1 MSNRLKLQTVP
12 IVFNQGITDNTVDE
26 AQDIKKVITAQ
37 NGWFNNDYL
46 FESATGYTKLDELN
60 NYSLNNVFQYKNSFL
75 AAGNSKLYSY
85 SGLSKFT
92 QVGTIDSVAIQSEG
106 IYRSGSLTVTNQDMY
121 INPVTNIACLTWYEA
136 TSGQMYA
143 IYDITNKSYLV
154 APTLLNS
161 LVTMARVC
169 YISSSNTYIILGA
182 KPSTTEI
189 LSYAYNMNTNTLS
202 SPVTMKSDLRNTN
215 IGLDCIQYLG
225 GDGVT
230 VAYTNTSNQLGLFH
244 ITRTNTLGTSSNG
257 YYTSST
263 DTSITI
269 QKALSITRVDTDFV
283 ICYNENSSNNV
294 KARWFGSDFL
304 ALTSIQTLG
313 TLTAAT
319 TANAITAIATATS
332 TIRVFVDEI
341 NATINYGKLFTTSI
355 TKSASS
361 SSLTRLFTGT
371 MIAGKAFLNANST
384 GAVIC
389 IYKST
394 LQSSYFVLDSNG
406 KINTQFSVGIAGDN
420 STTSQL
426 DIISNSQVS
435 NSYIYSA
442 LLNKGRLTSEQ
453 GVFTTLS
460 GIILAQF
467 QNLIYRSSVEM
478 NDSLYI
484 SGGYTKV
491 FDGKVVHE
499 AGFTLYPE
507 NLSVT
512 SEVTGAGGTIDV
524 GTYNYKAVFEYYD
537 STGRVHESKTSPA
550 LTYTVTTGGAT
561 HSLTVRI
568 PSILVSEK
576 DKVIVSLYRT
586 KNGDTTYYKVSS
598 LTSPTTITPSTNTY
612 VDITDTLND
621 SVIGANQPIYTTGG
635 VLDNAPFPASKLIK
649 NINGRLWFGLCENRR
664 LVYFSKLSNQFQA
677 VNTASEFYFDTLEG
691 GEVLGLA
698 ELGNSTIVY
707 KVSGVYLIVGSP
719 ANNLGANSTLQP
731 IRKIVSNITT
741 ISERTVFETVDGI
754 FFMSRFGIQL
764 LKPDG
769 TIFNFANPVSNR
781 VVSSDVN
788 FISYVERLKHLRL
801 HTSTTC
807 WVFDYLNNS
816 WYEWQFFGATS
827 GAVIDGY
834 QVFTKPDGFVRREAN
849 IYSVDSAPFDIVLRT
864 GWFRAMALS
873 VQRIYSVHPIL
884 KYFNDHNLQVNLY
897 YDNEINKSETFDTQS
912 SNITGSYIYGTGTY
926 GDQTYYGGSIGYNN
940 VYQPEIQ
947 PARQECESMSVEIR
961 IYNDGNS
968 IGKACGIIGF
978 NLVAGVVSQE
988 LQRKQSK
995 RISGR

>member
-1 MSNRLKLQTVP
+1 MSKLNLQTIP
-12 IVFNQGITDNTVDE
+12 LVFNQGITDNTIDE
-26 AQDIKKVITAQ
+26 AQDVKKIITAK

-60 NYSLNNVFQYKNSFL
+60 SHTLNNVFQYKDSFL
-75 AAGNSKLYSY
+75 TSSNSKLYTY
-85 SGLSKFT
+85 SGLNTFSE
-92 QVGTIDSVAIQSEG
+92 VGKIDSVGIQSEG

-121 INPVTNIACLTWYEA
+121 INPITNIACMTWYEA

-143 IYDITNKSYLV
+143 IYDITNKSYIV

-161 LVTMARVC
+161 LVTLARVC
-169 YISSSNTYIILGA
+169 YISSSNSYIILCA

-189 LSYAYNMNTNTLS
+189 LSYSYNMNTSTLS
-202 SPVTMKSDLRNTN
+202 SPVTMKSDLRSTN
-215 IGLDCIQYLG
+215 IGLDCIQYLA

-230 VAYTNTSNQLGLFH
+230 VAYINTSNQLGLFH
-244 ITRTNTLGTSSNG
+244 ITRSNTLGTSSNG
-257 YYTSST
+257 YYNSST

-269 QKALSITRVDTDFV
+269 QKALSITRVDTDFI

-294 KARWFGSDFL
+294 KSRWFGSDFL

-319 TANAITAIATATS
+319 NANAITAIQTS
-332 TIRVFVDEI
+332 TSTVQVFVDEI

-361 SSLTRLFTGT
+361 SSLTRLSTGT
-371 MIAGKAFLNANST
+371 MIAGKAFLNPNST

-394 LQSSYFVLDSNG
+394 LQSSYFILDSNG

-420 STTSQL
+420 STIAQL
-426 DIISNSQVS
+426 DIISNSQIS

-442 LLNKGRLTSEQ
+442 LLNKGRLTSET

-460 GIILAQF
+460 GIILAKF
-467 QNLIYRSSVEM
+467 QNLVYRSSVEM

-484 SGGYTKV
+484 SGGYPKV

-507 NLSVT
+507 NLSQAST
-512 SEVTGAGGTIDV
+512 ATIGGTISD

-550 LTYTVTTGGAT
+550 FTVALSGGTTT
-561 HSLTVRI
+561 QTNTIRI
-568 PSILVSEK
+568 PSVLVSEK

-612 VDITDTLND
+612 VDIVDTLGD
-621 SVIGANQPIYTTGG
+621 SVISSNQPIYTTGG
-635 VLDNAPFPASKLIK
+635 VLDNAPFPAAKLIK

-664 LVYFSKLSNQFQA
+664 LCYFSKLSNQFQA
-677 VNTASEFYFDTLEG
+677 VNTASEFYYDTLEG

-707 KVSGVYLIVGSP
+707 KVSGIYLIVGSP
-719 ANNLGANSTLQP
+719 SNNLGSNSTLQP

-741 ISERTVFETVDGI
+741 VSERTVFETVDGI

-769 TIFNFANPVSNR
+769 TILNFAKPINNR
-781 VVSSDVN
+781 MIPSEIN
-788 FISYVERLKHLRL
+788 YITYVERLKHLRL
-801 HTSTTC
+801 HTDDTC
-807 WVFDYLNNS
+807 WVFDYINNS
-816 WYEWQFFGATS
+816 WYEWEFFGATS
-827 GAVIDGY
+827 GAIINGY
-834 QVFTKPDGFVRREAN
+834 EVFTKSDGFTRQEGN
-849 IYSVDSAPFDIVLRT
+849 IYSVDSSPFDIVLRT
-864 GWFRAMALS
+864 GWFRGMALS
-873 VQRIYSVHPIL
+873 VQRVYSIHPIL
-884 KYFNDHNLQVNLY
+884 KYFNDHNLQISLY
-897 YDNEINKSETFDTQS
+897 YDNEINKTETFDTQS
-912 SNITGSYIYGTGTY
+912 SNITGSYTYGTGTY
-926 GDQTYYGGSIGYNN
+926 GDQTYYGGSIGYNG

-947 PARQECESMSVEIR
+947 PAKQECEALSVEIR
-961 IYNDGNS
+961 IYNNGNS

-978 NLVAGVVSQE
+978 NLVAGIVSRE

-995 RISGR
+995 RIAGR